1 MKIKLTQEEAELCYM
16 TLQGVYADME
26 LWLQDQ
32 DQDEDEVV
40 KARQRE
46 LEMLDSVLY
55 RLAEIANIAR

>member
-1 MKIKLTQEEAELCYM
+1 MNIKLTQEEARLCYM
-16 TLQGVYADME
+16 MLQGVYADME

-32 DQDEDEVV
+32 DEDEVDE
-40 KARQRE
+40 AQQRE